1 MGEYVRRFVTITA
14 PGLTVPVLTNT
25 LVSVVVRLHIQ
36 EAAQLT
42 TGPRNQE
49 NTMFLIQPINRF
61 LFTMTCSQNLALYGH
76 WYSPYPLPIRPHISI
91 RGLARISLWMTIT
104 MNRTGTLI
112 TFPYHIIMQS
122 LSNQSTHLRVTCNL
136 PGDGLQYTDYARVV
150 LAGHDI

>member
-1 MGEYVRRFVTITA
+1 MEEATFQGYIAVLIDAAVRIPASTGEYVRRFVTITA

-76 WYSPYPLPIRPHISI
+76 WYSPYPSPIRPHIRI

-104 MNRTGTLI
+104 MNRTGTL
-112 TFPYHIIMQS
+112 TAFPYHICS
-122 LSNQSTHLRVTCNL
+122 LSQITLHISE
-136 PGDGLQYTDYARVV
+136 
-150 LAGHDI
+150 

>member
-1 MGEYVRRFVTITA
+1 MEEATFQGCIAALIDAAARIPASTGEYVRRFVTITA

-49 NTMFLIQPINRF
+49 NTIFLIQPINRF

-76 WYSPYPLPIRPHISI
+76 
-91 RGLARISLWMTIT
+91 
-104 MNRTGTLI
+104 
-112 TFPYHIIMQS
+112 
-122 LSNQSTHLRVTCNL
+122 
-136 PGDGLQYTDYARVV
+136 
-150 LAGHDI
+150 

>member
-1 MGEYVRRFVTITA
+1 MEEATFQGYIAVLIDAAVRIPASTGEYVRRFVTITA

-76 WYSPYPLPIRPHISI
+76 WYSPYPSPIRPCIRI
-91 RGLARISLWMTIT
+91 RGLAGICLWVTIT
-104 MNRTGTLI
+104 MNRTGTL
-112 TFPYHIIMQS
+112 TAFPYHICS
-122 LSNQSTHLRVTCNL
+122 LSQITLHISE
-136 PGDGLQYTDYARVV
+136 
-150 LAGHDI
+150 